1 MEVWGWVESG
11 MDRLGRWGEWGAW
24 GDTVSGD
31 GAWIGVG
38 AWAGYG
44 LEFGWW
50 QGRDGL
56 ILGLSTI

>member
-1 MEVWGWVESG
+1 

-24 GDTVSGD
+24 GDAVSGD
-31 GAWIGVG
+31 EAWIGVG

-56 ILGLSTI
+56 VLGL